1 MTDYLV
7 VQRLGEIEFALSR
20 LRDTIRECSQPQ
32 VFADGPQAEL
42 FALAERIFVENTGP
56 GFSAVVAEDRAREAF
71 DLARVFLAQRDA
83 EKEAA

>member
-32 VFADGPQAEL
+32 GEL
-42 FALAERIFVENTGP
+42 FALAEKVFLAALPVYDT
-56 GFSAVVAEDRAREAF
+56 AAQAESRARKAF
-71 DLARVFLAQRDA
+71 EIARVFLAQRD
-83 EKEAA
+83 KEQGAA